1 MQIAKT
7 PKIAKKAFPRLT
19 WNADENEKAIY
30 LTFDDGPTPEITIWI
45 LNQLERYHA
54 KATFFCLGKNVVM
67 YPKLLD
73 YIICEGHAIGN
84 HTYNHLNAWKTD
96 KEKYLSDIKS
106 CEKVFHSKLFR
117 PPYGKLKPGI
127 RTQIL
132 ENHEIIM
139 WDVMSY
145 DFDNDISEEN
155 CYQNVVKNAKE
166 GSIIVFHDSVKAS
179 RNMKATLPKVL
190 KYYSEKGF
198 EFKALH

>member
-7 PKIAKKAFPRLT
+7 PKIAKKTFPRLT
-19 WNADENEKAIY
+19 WDKKTDKKVIY

-45 LNQLERYHA
+45 LKQLSKYNA
-54 KATFFCLGKNVVM
+54 KATFFCLGKNVVL

-73 YIICEGHAIGN
+73 FIICEGHSVGN
-84 HTYNHLNAWKTD
+84 HTYNHLNAWETK
-96 KEKYLSDIKS
+96 KEKYINDIVS

-132 ENHEIIM
+132 KNHEIIM

-145 DFDNDISEEN
+145 DFDKNISSEQ
-155 CYQNVVKNAKE
+155 CFQNVVKNAKE
-166 GSIIVFHDSVKAS
+166 GSIIVFHGSVKAEN
-179 RNMKATLPKVL
+179 NMKESLVKVL
-190 KYYSEKGF
+190 EFYTKKGF
-198 EFKALH
+198 LFNAL

>member
-19 WNADENEKAIY
+19 WDKKTDKKVIY
-30 LTFDDGPTPEITIWI
+30 LTFDDGPTPKITIWI
-45 LNQLERYHA
+45 LKQLSKYNA
-54 KATFFCLGKNVVM
+54 KATFFCLGKNVVL

-73 YIICEGHAIGN
+73 FIICEGHSVGN
-84 HTYNHLNAWKTD
+84 HTYNHLNAWETK
-96 KEKYLSDIKS
+96 KEKNINDIVS

-132 ENHEIIM
+132 KNHEIIM

-145 DFDNDISEEN
+145 DFDKNISSEQ
-155 CYQNVVKNAKE
+155 CFQNVVKNAKE
-166 GSIIVFHDSVKAS
+166 GSIIVFHDSVKAEN
-179 RNMKATLPKVL
+179 NMKETLVKVL
-190 KYYSEKGF
+190 EFYTKKGF
-198 EFKALH
+198 LFKAL

>member
-19 WNADENEKAIY
+19 WDKKTDKKVIY
-30 LTFDDGPTPEITIWI
+30 LTFDDGPTPKITIWI
-45 LNQLERYHA
+45 LKQLSKYNA
-54 KATFFCLGKNVVM
+54 KATFFCLGKNVVL

-73 YIICEGHAIGN
+73 FIICEGHSVGN
-84 HTYNHLNAWKTD
+84 HTYNHLNAWETK
-96 KEKYLSDIKS
+96 KEKYINDIVS

-132 ENHEIIM
+132 KNHEIIM

-145 DFDNDISEEN
+145 DFDKNISSEQ
-155 CYQNVVKNAKE
+155 CFQNVVKNAKE
-166 GSIIVFHDSVKAS
+166 GSIIVFHDSVKAEN
-179 RNMKATLPKVL
+179 NMKETLVKVL
-190 KYYSEKGF
+190 EFYTKKGF
-198 EFKALH
+198 LFKAL